1 MKKLVFD
8 RKKKNQKF
16 KDSKMMGNEFKH
28 FIQQNEKKTNF
39 GIFSKHA

>member
-16 KDSKMMGNEFKH
+16 VDSKMMGNEFKH
-28 FIQQNEKKTNF
+28 FIQSTYDNKGYKEQR
-39 GIFSKHA
+39 

>member
-16 KDSKMMGNEFKH
+16 ADSKMMGNEFKH
-28 FIQQNEKKTNF
+28 FVIGQEKGYKEQR
-39 GIFSKHA
+39 